1 MSHGRALSLLSLCLT
16 LIHYTSR
23 PALMIMVW
31 KLPEHSKQ
39 QPLMK
44 GDLEMG
50 QTNDLSKDLPD
61 PINELPQDLA
71 QEPEQQPAG
80 TDAAEAGE
88 NSVIHLLPS

>member
-23 PALMIMVW
+23 PALMIVVW

-39 QPLMK
+39 QPIMK

-61 PINELPQDLA
+61 PINELPQDRA
-71 QEPEQQPAG
+71 QVPKPAG